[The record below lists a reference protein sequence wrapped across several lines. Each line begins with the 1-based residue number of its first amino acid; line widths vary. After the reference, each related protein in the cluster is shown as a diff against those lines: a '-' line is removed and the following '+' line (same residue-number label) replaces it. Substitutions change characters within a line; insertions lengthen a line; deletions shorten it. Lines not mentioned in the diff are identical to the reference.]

1 MNYMQFPNGKIWPV
15 HLDRLTAFVEVD
27 LDALHDFDVD
37 GLVNI
42 LHELAIGAPALRN
55 IEHTARHA
63 KGRAVVFQVEAHVE
77 WSAFAGASIPKE
89 VAVHEV
95 VQQYA
100 AELGWGKAEATHALE
115 SFGTAYGEE
124 RLVSEANGRELRTPA
139 RGPFSY
145 VRIVQAGFELMYWDS
160 AEWASA
166 PEEVMGAILGLA
178 GQSVVCRL

>member
-27 LDALHDFDVD
+27 LDDLHDFDVD

-115 SFGTAYGEE
+115 SWRGTVSFGGQWSRAKNADSWPM
-124 RLVSEANGRELRTPA
+124 LVRANRSG
-139 RGPFSY
+139 G
-145 VRIVQAGFELMYWDS
+145 VRVDVLGF
-160 AEWASA
+160 
-166 PEEVMGAILGLA
+166 G
-178 GQSVVCRL
+178 

>member
-42 LHELAIGAPALRN
+42 LHDQAIGSPALRN
-55 IEHTARHA
+55 IEHKAMHA
-63 KGRAVVFQVEAHVE
+63 KGSAVVFQVEAHVE
-77 WSAFAGASIPKE
+77 WSAFAGAALPKE

-100 AELGWGKAEATHALE
+100 TELGWGKVESIHALQ
-115 SFGTAYGEE
+115 SIGTAYGEE
-124 RLVSEANGRELRTPA
+124 RVVLGANGRELRTPVS
-139 RGPFSY
+139 GPGSY
-145 VRIVQAGFELMYWDS
+145 VRIVQAGFEIMYWNS

-178 GQSVVCRL
+178 GQSAICRL